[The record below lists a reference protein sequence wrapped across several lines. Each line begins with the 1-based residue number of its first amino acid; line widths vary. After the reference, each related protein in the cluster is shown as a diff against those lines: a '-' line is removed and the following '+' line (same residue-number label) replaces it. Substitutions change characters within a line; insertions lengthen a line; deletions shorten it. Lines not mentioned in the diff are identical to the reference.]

1 MRSVAAT
8 FVLACSVVAD
18 ANAQDLSVVAIE
30 APQSACAP
38 VGIEN
43 VTIRVFNYGPTL
55 PAGSAFNASYTIN
68 AGAPVTE
75 LVVLGSSLLP
85 NSNLA
90 YTFTTQA
97 NLSVPASYTFN
108 ATVTLSGDSNPF
120 NDAYIGWNVTTS
132 AASDGGTAAG
142 PGAPVLA
149 GTVTLTGQIGEILE
163 WQQSEDGGARW
174 RRLANAG
181 ATLPFAMLYRDTV
194 FRARAGNGLC
204 APVLSNAVLVVSSDP
219 IFHSGFEP

>member
-1 MRSVAAT
+1 MKRFLPLPRALVAAT
-8 FVLACSVVAD
+8 FALAGSFVAD
-18 ANAQDLSVVAIE
+18 ANGQDLSVVAIT

-38 VGIEN
+38 IGIEN

-97 NLSVPASYTFN
+97 NLSVPATYTFN
-108 ATVTLSGDSNPF
+108 STVILPGDSNPF

-142 PGAPVLA
+142 PGTPAA
-149 GTVTLTGQIGEILE
+149 SGTLTLSGYTGSIVQWEE
-163 WQQSEDGGARW
+163 SDDG
-174 RRLANAG
+174 
-181 ATLPFAMLYRDTV
+181 
-194 FRARAGNGLC
+194 
-204 APVLSNAVLVVSSDP
+204 
-219 IFHSGFEP
+219 